1 MRESDDVA
9 GGTVGAARYGRRV
22 AEVQVRSKVPG
33 GGALD
38 VWVDVAGTVLTA
50 AELVRLAVTEQ
61 VRALDGDAARGRE
74 VLDRQ
79 YLSDAEIREQAA
91 TGAIRPPAVPPPAPD
106 PAREAARACQA
117 FRQNVFAIFVGGRQ
131 VQDLD
136 EQVTLGRGSR
146 VVFLRLTP
154 LAGG

>member
-1 MRESDDVA
+1 V
-9 GGTVGAARYGRRV
+9 T
-22 AEVQVRSKVPG
+22 EVQVRSRVPG
-33 GGALD
+33 GDAFD
-38 VWVDVAGTVLTA
+38 VLVDVAGAVLTA
-50 AELVRLAVTEQ
+50 AELIRLAVTEQ
-61 VRALDGDAARGRE
+61 VRALDGDAARCRE

-91 TGAIRPPAVPPPAPD
+91 TGAIRLPAAPPPAPD

-117 FRQNVFAIFVGGRQ
+117 FRQNVFAILAGGRQ
-131 VQDLD
+131 VQSLD
-136 EQVTLGRGSR
+136 EQVTLGPGTR

>member
-1 MRESDDVA
+1 M
-9 GGTVGAARYGRRV
+9 
-22 AEVQVRSKVPG
+22 RSKVPRG
-33 GGALD
+33 EAFD
-38 VWVDVAGTVLTA
+38 VPVDVAGMVLTA
-50 AELVRLAVTEQ
+50 AELVQLAVTEQ
-61 VRALDGDAARGRE
+61 VRALDGDAARCRE

-91 TGAIRPPAVPPPAPD
+91 TGAIRLPAVPLPAPD
-106 PAREAARACQA
+106 PVREAARACQA

-131 VQDLD
+131 VQHLD
-136 EQVTLGRGSR
+136 EQVTLAGGSR